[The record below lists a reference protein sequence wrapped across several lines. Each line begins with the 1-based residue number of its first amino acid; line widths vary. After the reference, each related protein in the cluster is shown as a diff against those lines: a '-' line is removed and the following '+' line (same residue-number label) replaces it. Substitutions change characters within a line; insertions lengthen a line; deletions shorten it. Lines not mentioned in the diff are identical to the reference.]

1 VREARSKGEGSDERA
16 RGRLQPVTGQ
26 PEPDHEH
33 GDRDEDDE
41 RLEPD
46 ASPDEQP
53 SDVAFADGNVLERR
67 RLGPVEEE
75 DIERVERV
83 EGREE
88 EMARNIEWD
97 EELRKSSGARRVISD
112 AGLERRLLGEGERR
126 RTHRYTQPPGLDVE
140 EDEAEGGDEACPG
153 KEEAK
158 EEPEEARKGR
168 EVGKRLCAEEARVGV
183 LGEDRVGIGLL
194 VEEHVGDLGEDRGVL
209 LEVGRVGVRERGW
222 ERKRRRPQGRPG
234 GDQGGRRA
242 ESASETEGA
251 RRRRVVVEGQTAGRP
266 PSRSRE
272 PGSAHR
278 CVRR

>member
-88 EMARNIEWD
+88 EMARNVEWD
-97 EELRKSSGARRVISD
+97 EELRKSSGARRVISE
-112 AGLERRLLGEGERR
+112 AGLSSDARLAKGRGGARTVTRNRRGWMSRKMKQKAATRPAQAKRRPKRSLRKLVKGER
-126 RTHRYTQPPGLDVE
+126 LE
-140 EDEAEGGDEACPG
+140 NAF
-153 KEEAK
+153 
-158 EEPEEARKGR
+158 AR
-168 EVGKRLCAEEARVGV
+168 
-183 LGEDRVGIGLL
+183 
-194 VEEHVGDLGEDRGVL
+194 
-209 LEVGRVGVRERGW
+209 
-222 ERKRRRPQGRPG
+222 RKRG
-234 GDQGGRRA
+234 
-242 ESASETEGA
+242 
-251 RRRRVVVEGQTAGRP
+251 
-266 PSRSRE
+266 
-272 PGSAHR
+272 
-278 CVRR
+278 